1 MELSDLYYYAEDSPS
16 GLRWKIDRYTCRDGT
31 RLMAVKDS
39 IAGSKDLDKSCWTVK
54 FNNRTKMAHRV
65 IWEIKIEAIPRGMQ
79 IDHIDGNRYNN
90 SIDNLRCVCPTL
102 NARNAKMK
110 KTNSTGINGVSY
122 GEIVRN
128 GHITSCFRA
137 YYCHITSGKQIF
149 KTFSINKYGY
159 DGAFKLAC
167 EWREKKIAELNLE
180 GAGYTERH
188 GKDSK

>member
-1 MELSDLYYYAEDSPS
+1 MELSELYYYAEDSPS
-16 GLRWKIDRYTCRDGT
+16 GLRWKVDRYTCRGGT

-39 IAGSKDLDKSCWTVK
+39 VAGSKDLDKSCWTVK
-54 FNNRTKMAHRV
+54 VNNRVKMAHRV
-65 IWEIKIEAIPRGMQ
+65 IWEIKIEAIPKGMQ

-102 NARNAKMK
+102 NARNARMK
-110 KTNSTGINGVSY
+110 KTNSTGVNGVSY
-122 GEIVRN
+122 GEIVRS
-128 GHITSCFRA
+128 GRITSCFRA
-137 YYCHITSGKQIF
+137 YYCHIVSGKQIF
-149 KTFSINKYGY
+149 KSFSINKYGY
-159 DGAFKLAC
+159 EGAFKLAC